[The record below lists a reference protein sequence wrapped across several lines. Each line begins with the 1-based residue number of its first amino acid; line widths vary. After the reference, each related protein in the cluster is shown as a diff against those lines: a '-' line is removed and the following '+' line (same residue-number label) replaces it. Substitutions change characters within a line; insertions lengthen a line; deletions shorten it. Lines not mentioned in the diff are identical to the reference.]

1 MQQSCLE
8 RHSRSQETL
17 IKIHMQ
23 SLPVFVP
30 WSMLSFQSSRHGQAY
45 KCEAPSSPNT
55 LDQSS
60 FSANALPL
68 SLPENGVTGLSKTF
82 STPQACM
89 KGLRIKGHL
98 FKQVLVEEN
107 FYRGNLGVEL
117 GFKSGMLVGS
127 FFFLVNLDSIFRGK
141 NFHLLKTN

>member
-30 WSMLSFQSSRHGQAY
+30 WYMLSFQSSRRRQAY
-45 KCEAPSSPNT
+45 KSEAPSAPNT
-55 LDQSS
+55 SDQSS
-60 FSANALPL
+60 LSANALPL
-68 SLPENGVTGLSKTF
+68 SLPENGETDLSKTF
-82 STPQACM
+82 STPQVHP
-89 KGLRIKGHL
+89 KGLHIKGHL
-98 FKQVLVEEN
+98 FKQVFVEN
-107 FYRGNLGVEL
+107 SYRGNLGVEL
-117 GFKSGMLVGS
+117 GFKLGLLVES
-127 FFFLVNLDSIFRGK
+127 FFLVNLDSIFRGK